1 MPSTDLISKDAIV
14 PALKAKD
21 KKQALM
27 QLADVAGK
35 LTGVAPREIFEKLF
49 QRERLGSTGVGRGIA
64 IPHLRMSGLD
74 EITCVFARLDQPI
87 AFDSMDGEPVDL
99 IFVLLTPEHA
109 GADHLKALARISR
122 LMRDVATAQKLRATR
137 DRAALHVVLTQSLPA
152 QAFPLAG

>member
-122 LMRDVATAQKLRATR
+122 LMRDERMH
-137 DRAALHVVLTQSLPA
+137 AALNAAPDAEALYGLLSNVLDRDA
-152 QAFPLAG
+152 A